1 MEKRDNR
8 FLKGLLAGIL
18 CSLVVVAVATWG
30 LYFMLSAK
38 KGEIAQESSESTLN
52 YTEIEEKLENLKN
65 RLDSSFLYDVDADEL
80 EEGIY
85 KGFVSSLGDPY
96 TVYYTEE
103 EYQELMESSSG
114 QYKGIGVQISQDPE
128 TNIITVIRVFRNSG
142 AEEAG
147 MQEGDILYKVN
158 GEDITAE
165 DVNNVVAEIRGDE
178 GTTVEIEVYRDS
190 VKDYVTMDVERRT
203 VSMDTVE
210 WRMPEEGIG
219 YLEIT
224 EFDDVTYA
232 QFSEALSDLKSQGMK
247 GLVLDLRN
255 NPGGLVDSV
264 CDVADDLLPEGII
277 LTTKDKD
284 GNGITYESEA
294 GVEFDGPIVVL
305 VNENSASAAE
315 ILAGALKDYERGT
328 VVGTTTFGKGIV
340 QSIVPLGDGTALK
353 VTVSNYYTPNGTCIH
368 KVGIEPDVEV
378 EVEKS
383 EDGEGDNQLEKAV
396 EVLKGKMQ

>member
-1 MEKRDNR
+1 M
-8 FLKGLLAGIL
+8 

>member
-353 VTVSNYYTPNGTCIH
+353 VTVSNYYTTNGTCIH

>member
-142 AEEAG
+142 AEDAG

-284 GNGITYESEA
+284 GNGITY
-294 GVEFDGPIVVL
+294 
-305 VNENSASAAE
+305 
-315 ILAGALKDYERGT
+315 
-328 VVGTTTFGKGIV
+328 
-340 QSIVPLGDGTALK
+340 
-353 VTVSNYYTPNGTCIH
+353 
-368 KVGIEPDVEV
+368 
-378 EVEKS
+378 
-383 EDGEGDNQLEKAV
+383 
-396 EVLKGKMQ
+396 

>member
-147 MQEGDILYKVN
+147 IQEGDILYKVN

-247 GLVLDLRN
+247 GLILDLRN